1 MNKEHNIKLS
11 FNINTVSHSLKRIVG
26 YYYKEYI
33 ELDDKLENMSE
44 DEYAKMMIAKIDN
57 AKTEKQRDK
66 ITEEY
71 VENID
76 KYRSVAESRT
86 ILSYNDQV
94 NKLNGYIG
102 FKYDEIEK
110 HLNLP
115 LLDFISY
122 NLNNV
127 NEYIVF
133 FINYFDLVM
142 DILDKDVLDMIQLN
156 TLYEVK
162 FICDI
167 ARNYYDK
174 VVNKVKKMQVIFKM
188 CIDLVYQM
196 NNNEYTL
203 KLTKDLTKEQRFF
216 VFNQVNNRPF
226 KNIANNFKTINM
238 LDYNYEYIDTK
249 VPELLISIIKRMDPN
264 GEYISHS
271 YQYETDNLYTAFYI
285 MLYNMIGIS
294 NGYVKICGNCGRYF
308 LTPKATV
315 AYCAR
320 IVNGETTCKDIGS
333 KEHQK
338 RKMKNNPI
346 FAKYRRIQQT
356 KCTYAKRYKDESY
369 YKDDYQNFNKK
380 ANEFKKNIKNGTST
394 IEAFDKWLDSQD
406 RTRQE

>member
-33 ELDDKLENMSE
+33 ELDDKLEIMSE

-188 CIDLVYQM
+188 CIDFVYQM

-203 KLTKDLTKEQRFF
+203 KLTKDLTKEQRF
-216 VFNQVNNRPF
+216 
-226 KNIANNFKTINM
+226 
-238 LDYNYEYIDTK
+238 LCLTK
-249 VPELLISIIKRMDPN
+249 
-264 GEYISHS
+264 
-271 YQYETDNLYTAFYI
+271 
-285 MLYNMIGIS
+285 
-294 NGYVKICGNCGRYF
+294 
-308 LTPKATV
+308 
-315 AYCAR
+315 
-320 IVNGETTCKDIGS
+320 
-333 KEHQK
+333 
-338 RKMKNNPI
+338 
-346 FAKYRRIQQT
+346 
-356 KCTYAKRYKDESY
+356 
-369 YKDDYQNFNKK
+369 
-380 ANEFKKNIKNGTST
+380 
-394 IEAFDKWLDSQD
+394 
-406 RTRQE
+406 